1 MFDSNCSAQR
11 GSVADLTSPFK
22 LLAAA
27 LVAAGAAGTA
37 MADDAVMSVTT
48 VLGTAEEALKQAP
61 GVSTITAEDIKKRP
75 VSNDI
80 SELVRTMPGVN
91 LTGNS
96 SSGQRGNNR
105 QIDLRGMGPENT
117 LILID
122 GKPVT
127 SRNSVRYGWRGERD
141 TRGDSNWVPPDHIE
155 RIEVIRGPAAAR
167 YGNGA
172 AGGVVN
178 IVTKEPGDVLRGQVS
193 LYGNVPQHSEEG
205 ETQRLGFSLSGPL
218 GERFTFRLSGSANN
232 TEADDADIND
242 GHQAPAF
249 ANLLPAGREGVYN
262 RDIGGELIWKLMPG
276 HEISLETSYS
286 RQGNRYA
293 GDTQNVN
300 SNPTVELL
308 LGEETNVMTRRNY
321 ALTHRGR
328 YDFGHSMAYVQ
339 YTRTDNKRIEE
350 GLLGGTEG
358 IFING
363 DPTFMNNRLAST
375 VVHGEVN
382 VPIQGGIN
390 QVVTA
395 GAEWVREELDD
406 PNSSTV
412 TDLFGAIP
420 GFDADGRRDTA
431 SARIFSVFVED
442 NLSVTDDLLIAPGL
456 RFDRHSEAGSN
467 WSPALNLTYML
478 TDRWSLKGGIAR
490 AYKAPNLYQN
500 NPGYLLFS
508 SGNGCRAVSNGTNG
522 CYLIGNE
529 DLDAETSVNKELGVE
544 FVDGGFAASATWF
557 RNDYRD
563 KIEPG
568 VAPVGV
574 SSTGNRSIYQWSNI
588 PEAVVEGIEG
598 SVRVP
603 LGRALVWT
611 TNATYMI
618 ESKNKSTG
626 DYLSIIPDYTV
637 NTSVD
642 WQASDRVGVLASVTF
657 YGEQKP
663 MKFDFQGNRVSGSSA
678 ESVDPYAIA
687 NLSGRFKLTHMV
699 TLTTGINN
707 LFDKRLFR
715 EGNAVSV
722 ASTPVF
728 GTSGGA
734 GAHTYN
740 EHGRTFFAELT
751 AAF

>member
-1 MFDSNCSAQR
+1 MFDRIRDARRAPSA
-11 GSVADLTSPFK
+11 GLKSSLKPLVVALI
-22 LLAAA
+22 A
-27 LVAAGAAGTA
+27 VGATTTA
-37 MADDAVMSVTT
+37 VADDAVLGVTT

-61 GVSTITAEDIKKRP
+61 GVSTITADDIGKRP

-80 SELVRTMPGVN
+80 DELVRTMPGVN

-122 GKPVT
+122 GKPAT

-141 TRGDSNWVPPDHIE
+141 TRGDSNWVPAGQIE

-178 IVTKEPGDVLRGQVS
+178 IVTKRPGDALHGQVS
-193 LYGNVPQHSEEG
+193 LYGNVPEHSEEG
-205 ETQRLGFSLSGPL
+205 ATQRLGFSLSGPL
-218 GERFTFRLSGSANN
+218 SEHFAFRLSGSANN

-242 GHQAPAF
+242 GHQAPGF

-262 RDIGGELIWKLMPG
+262 RDFGGELIWTLVPG
-276 HEISLETSYS
+276 HELSLETSYS

-308 LGEETNVMTRRNY
+308 LGEETNVVTRRNY
-321 ALTHRGR
+321 ALTHRGK
-328 YDFGHSMAYVQ
+328 YDFGSSLAYVQ
-339 YTRTDNKRIEE
+339 YTKTDNERIEE

-363 DPTFMNNRLAST
+363 EPKFMGNRLEST

-382 VPIQGGIN
+382 VPIQGAVG

-395 GAEWVREELDD
+395 GVEWVREVLND

-412 TDLFGAIP
+412 PDRFGTIP
-420 GFDADGRRDTA
+420 GFDADGRSDSA

-442 NLSVTDDLLIAPGL
+442 NISVTEDLLLTPGL
-456 RFDRHSEAGSN
+456 RFDRHSEAGNN
-467 WSPALNLTYML
+467 WSPALNLTYVL
-478 TDRWSLKGGIAR
+478 TDAWSLKGGIAR
-490 AYKAPNLYQN
+490 AYKAPNLYQS

-508 SGNGCRAVSNGTNG
+508 SGNGCRVVSNGTNG

-529 DLDAETSVNKELGVE
+529 DLDAETSINKELGLEYVA
-544 FVDGGFAASATWF
+544 GGFAASATWF

-568 VAPVGV
+568 VSPVGIT
-574 SSTGNRSIYQWSNI
+574 STGNRSIYRWSNI
-588 PEAVVEGIEG
+588 PEAVVEGVEG

-603 LGRALVWT
+603 LARALVWT

-626 DYLSIIPDYTV
+626 DYLSIIPEYTV
-637 NTSVD
+637 NTSMD

-687 NLSGRFKLTHMV
+687 NLSARFRLTGLL
-699 TLTTGINN
+699 TLAAGINN